1 MLQFRALFCRPGAV
15 VLVHNRSSAFKSKSE
30 FLSWKRHMSVVA
42 VSSPLCHFVSLFQHS
57 SPDFAW
63 ESSTAML
70 HGFTVFH
77 SFSTRPVSS
86 NQAVVFF
93 LWLRLTHAMLRNMSH
108 KFSISWKTKRTCY
121 GHHGR
126 ETLQTRN
133 RSSNK
138 RKLSRGEEST
148 ETKSRRQTNSWKEH
162 TDGMGMKETCQGL
175 MKGSGGMPGMQE
187 KHGETHGNWDLKGM
201 KNRRYKQSQKGS
213 KGKAAAF

>member
-1 MLQFRALFCRPGAV
+1 
-15 VLVHNRSSAFKSKSE
+15 
-30 FLSWKRHMSVVA
+30 
-42 VSSPLCHFVSLFQHS
+42 
-57 SPDFAW
+57 
-63 ESSTAML
+63 ML

-93 LWLRLTHAMLRNMSH
+93 LWLPLTHVMLRNMSH
-108 KFSISWKTKRTCY
+108 KFSTSWKTKRTFY

-138 RKLSRGEEST
+138 RKLSRGKEGT
-148 ETKSRRQTNSWKEH
+148 ETKSRRKTDSWKGH
-162 TDGMGMKETCQGL
+162 TDGMEMKETCQGL

-187 KHGETHGNWDLKGM
+187 KHMEKLMEMGTWKGW
-201 KNRRYKQSQKGS
+201 KTEDTNSIKQSQKGS
-213 KGKAAAF
+213 KGKAAAFKKMFRCTLVHWAGDV